1 MVPQDL
7 SSEDDNLFS
16 VADDDILL
24 SDFFVLLWLVVIAVV
39 ADGVAVDDVDEPSVV
54 VLLWSFVAFV

>member
-1 MVPQDL
+1 
-7 SSEDDNLFS
+7 
-16 VADDDILL
+16 
-24 SDFFVLLWLVVIAVV
+24 VVIAVV